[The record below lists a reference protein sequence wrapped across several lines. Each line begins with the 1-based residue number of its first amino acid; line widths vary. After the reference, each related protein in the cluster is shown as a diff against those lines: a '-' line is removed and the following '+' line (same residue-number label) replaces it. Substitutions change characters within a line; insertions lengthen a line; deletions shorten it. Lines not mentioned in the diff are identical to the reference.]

1 VTVCACQS
9 REPSTVFKNIFKHIQ
24 NAVFGHEKAA
34 QGEESHLSGFHATL
48 ISVLSTFILP
58 IAEDARFPVVDGLI
72 QRVQII
78 IGWAWLALTIV

>member
-1 VTVCACQS
+1 M
-9 REPSTVFKNIFKHIQ
+9 
-24 NAVFGHEKAA
+24 
-34 QGEESHLSGFHATL
+34 SGFHATL